1 VWLAPGY
8 DSLTAAWARHFDP
21 LVEPAQGIPAGLRTQ
36 LAYPPELFRLA
47 ALQLMRAN
55 TTSDS
60 DQWTPRPREP
70 FHVAPLGAGDG
81 LWTALG
87 FEAGTPPP
95 PSRFVALLAGNVGR
109 SGPSLHLWRP
119 GPLERL
125 PPDLVG
131 STETSPGDLRVWVAG
146 DSVVTLQAQFVQA
159 RGAAPRGIAEV
170 YLTLGQRRG
179 NGATRAAA
187 LRALVTGESAA
198 PVDTS
203 PAGRWEQARRLV
215 ARADSALAAGNL
227 ERFGRTWKDI
237 VRLLAPAPR
246 QR

>member
-1 VWLAPGY
+1 
-8 DSLTAAWARHFDP
+8 
-21 LVEPAQGIPAGLRTQ
+21 
-36 LAYPPELFRLA
+36 
-47 ALQLMRAN
+47 
-55 TTSDS
+55 
-60 DQWTPRPREP
+60 
-70 FHVAPLGAGDG
+70 
-81 LWTALG
+81 
-87 FEAGTPPP
+87 
-95 PSRFVALLAGNVGR
+95 
-109 SGPSLHLWRP
+109 
-119 GPLERL
+119 L

-159 RGAAPRGIAEV
+159 RGAKPRGIAEV

-203 PAGRWEQARRLV
+203 PAGRWEQARCLV

-227 ERFGRTWKDI
+227 ERFGRIWKDI